1 MPRSLRIPHRHGEA
15 LVVPPLDEWRSV
27 IEGTQR
33 AAAGWSVPI
42 AGVPLTERRR
52 QARAEAL
59 AAATSACQRLGIP
72 YREPPG
78 VPGAI
83 VMTGHQPQLF
93 HPGVWAKHFA
103 ADRYA
108 KASGAVAIDLV
119 VDSDRVGRLVLRTPC
134 RRDPSAGREIV
145 LHSGGREECYACAPP
160 PSAEQLERFAAAVE
174 ACASEIADPDVGS
187 RTQRFI
193 VVLKEAARHTSS
205 LAEAMVVA
213 RRAFEA
219 PAGTEY
225 LELFLT
231 EQCASE
237 TFLAFAAQVI
247 ADARRFADI
256 FNEEVLRY
264 RARTKT
270 RSSAHPFPELAAEGG
285 AVETPFWVIAGAR
298 RARTW
303 YEPASGRLAI
313 EGAGA
318 AEAGSDPAEIAS
330 RLEAEGLRI
339 VPKAATLTMFQRLF
353 VADLFIHGVGGS
365 RYEAVTDAVIERWLG
380 ISPPAYA
387 VVSVTMLP
395 PTVAGA
401 AEEERAAWLRRRL
414 REAEHNPDRLLPEA
428 RFDDEGKRK
437 TAAALAA
444 EKRALLDRF
453 ADPDSD
459 RKALSA
465 ALQDVN
471 ERLRAALLPLIESME
486 AELAELG
493 SRRPEAA
500 ARADR
505 EVSFPF
511 FDPCEVAA
519 LMR

>member
-387 VVSVTMLP
+387 VVSVTMRL

-401 AEEERAAWLRRRL
+401 AEEERAVWLRRRL
-414 REAEHNPDRLLPEA
+414 REAEHNPDRLLSEA
-428 RFDDEGKRK
+428 TFDDEGERL
-437 TAAALAA
+437 AAEALAA
-444 EKRALLDRF
+444 EKRGLLERY
-453 ADPDSD
+453 ADPAADK
-459 RKALSA
+459 KALNA
-465 ALQDVN
+465 AVQDVN
-471 ERLRAALLPLIESME
+471 ERLRASLRPLIASME
-486 AELAELG
+486 AEFAELD
-493 SRRPEAA
+493 SLQSEVAA
-500 ARADR
+500 LGDR

-511 FDPCEVAA
+511 FDPCEVAKV
-519 LMR
+519 MR